1 MKRVLFNLQI
11 LHYEFAASK
20 YNTYSNGEKT
30 RALGLY

>member
-1 MKRVLFNLQI
+1 MYYLTYKS

-20 YNTYSNGEKT
+20 YNTYSNGEKR